1 MRKQTLEIKD
11 IFLIFLASV
20 ALLALASI
28 LLRLVIKTY
37 YEKSTE
43 AYQNKLMKNQ
53 IEEVNNVYM
62 TMRGW
67 RHDYHN
73 HMQSLKAYLAMDDI
87 SEARAYLDKLE
98 TDLDDINLLFDTGNI
113 GVDAILNSKISLA
126 IHNGIPVDYLS
137 LIHISE
143 PTRH

>member
-1 MRKQTLEIKD
+1 MEIKD
-11 IFLIFLASV
+11 IFLIFLASA

-28 LLRLVIKTY
+28 LLRFLIKTY

-43 AYQNKLMKNQ
+43 AYQNKLVKNQ

-87 SEARAYLDKLE
+87 SEAKVYLDKLE

-113 GVDAILNSKISLA
+113 GVDAILNSKSHWQSIMASRS
-126 IHNGIPVDYLS
+126 I
-137 LIHISE
+137 
-143 PTRH
+143 TRQRFRKKRQ

>member
-1 MRKQTLEIKD
+1 MNTTD
-11 IFLIFLASV
+11 IILIFTA
-20 ALLALASI
+20 ALLFLAAASI

-98 TDLDDINLLFDTGNI
+98 TDLDCIHTDIS
-113 GVDAILNSKISLA
+113 GVKQEIDVI
-126 IHNGIPVDYLS
+126 
-137 LIHISE
+137 
-143 PTRH
+143 